1 MNRLALTILLGTA
14 VVLCSCQSV
23 GESLRGTKKKDPVRV
38 QTLMV
43 CQTSSASIRSY
54 TGQVIPSRSVTL
66 FAPYPGTVRTI
77 SVGKGSAVSGGDVVA
92 EICSQSVETASSIA
106 RANLEQAR
114 DGYERASKV
123 YESGS
128 VTEVKMV
135 EIRTLLAKA
144 EASMQAALK
153 AEEDCCVKAPFA
165 GVVSE
170 VYPSAGVEV
179 TAAQRLM
186 TITDV
191 SDLRISISVHE
202 NDINAVRTGKSAR
215 VDIPALGLEGVPVRV
230 KETSI
235 VPEALTHSYSCV
247 LVLEETLPGLMPGM
261 FAKVRFEGGASQ
273 CIVVPAD
280 AVQLDAQGKYVWLSE
295 SGTVVKRYI
304 VTGGF
309 SGMGVVVKEGLNE
322 GEKVIVK
329 GYQKVS
335 GGMKVVE

>member
-1 MNRLALTILLGTA
+1 MILIGTA
-14 VVLCSCQSV
+14 VMLCSCQSV
-23 GESLRGTKKKDPVRV
+23 GESLRGTKKKNPVRV
-38 QTLMV
+38 QTLTV
-43 CQTSSASIRSY
+43 CPTSSSSIRSY
-54 TGQVIPSRSVTL
+54 TGQVVPSRSVTL
-66 FAPYPGTVRTI
+66 FAPYPGTVQTI
-77 SVGKGSAVSGGDVVA
+77 TVGKGSAVGGGDVVA
-92 EICSQSVETASSIA
+92 VIRSQAVETSTSIA

-128 VTEVKMV
+128 VTEVRMV
-135 EIRTLLAKA
+135 EIKTLLAKA

-153 AEEDCCVKAPFA
+153 AEEDCSVKAPFA

-179 TAAQRLM
+179 AAAQRIM
-186 TITDV
+186 TITDM

-202 NDINAVRTGKSAR
+202 NDINAVRTGNSAR

-247 LVLEETLPGLMPGM
+247 LVLEEALPGLMPGM
-261 FAKVRFEGGASQ
+261 FAKVRFEGGSDR

-295 SGTVVKRYI
+295 SGTVAKRHI
-304 VTGGF
+304 ETGGF
-309 SGMGVVVKEGLNE
+309 SGMGVVVKEGLKE

-335 GGMKVVE
+335 GGMKVVD